1 MIADIPS
8 HGFTNALAI
17 LVGFFG
23 ITVFLMVRNGVIPE
37 ERLEQIR
44 AAVMFW
50 EQPDDT
56 EEPAAPAD

>member
-1 MIADIPS
+1 MIAHIPS
-8 HGFTNALAI
+8 HGVTKAFAI

-23 ITVFLMVRNGVIPE
+23 ITVYLMVRDGVIPE
-37 ERLEQIR
+37 ERLEDIR

-56 EEPAAPAD
+56 